1 MVTTTNDVTGYR
13 VVQHLGM
20 VRGLTVRSC
29 IATKQVSRFMSSNA
43 VRKGV
48 ACSKALAESGIER
61 HGSVSHCFHCSPPH
75 PHGPATVVSDRRPE
89 FGLRSTI
96 KDPRESAI
104 GKKLEQSN

>member
-1 MVTTTNDVTGYR
+1 MVTTTNDVIGYR

-20 VRGLTVRSC
+20 MRGLTVRSC
-29 IATKQVSRFMSSNA
+29 IVTKQVSRFMS
-43 VRKGV
+43 
-48 ACSKALAESGIER
+48 
-61 HGSVSHCFHCSPPH
+61 CFHCSPPH